1 MEEEELIFYI
11 RALFIAFSFIW
22 ILIIALSKFYKSF
35 MALIL
40 FIPLGYFL
48 IGICNSEHIACND
61 VQEDVFKVTFISTGI
76 ILSMPLL
83 TLVNDRIKNED
94 KGTEKE
100 KEEKRIMINHSIFL
114 ALVFILCS
122 YPHIWTSCK
131 VRILFKVVR
140 SCLETFGVTMYIFAL
155 ANIFL

>member
-1 MEEEELIFYI
+1 MEEEELIFHI
-11 RALFIAFSFIW
+11 RGLFIAFIFIW
-22 ILIIALSKFYKSF
+22 ILIIVVSKFYKSF
-35 MALIL
+35 AALVL
-40 FIPLGYFL
+40 MIPLGYFL
-48 IGICNSEHIACND
+48 IGICNAEHIASND
-61 VQEDVFKVTFISTGI
+61 VHEDVFKVTFITTGI

-83 TLVNDRIKNED
+83 SLVNDRIKSEQ
-94 KGTEKE
+94 KGTKKE

-122 YPHIWTSCK
+122 YPHIWTCCK
-131 VRILFKVVR
+131 VRLLFKIAR